1 MAQDEQ
7 YPWRWQRCATSQKQ
21 KASKQRGFY
30 ERKKQPIMS
39 MGFINFWHLLH
50 FKDVSFVTHGGSIFK
65 KKTNKRDGSHLGW
78 IAVSIFISATD
89 AFKLRKHLSFI
100 SEYACVNGSKKKG
113 GGGTVGMGETLV
125 KNSMTT
131 PNGDS
136 REGKFPKNGRFFGIF
151 SAVFCVCC
159 LSKKMAVFIK
169 GRVKKTNQ

>member
-1 MAQDEQ
+1 MFLLSRMADP
-7 YPWRWQRCATSQKQ
+7 YS
-21 KASKQRGFY
+21 
-30 ERKKQPIMS
+30 
-39 MGFINFWHLLH
+39 
-50 FKDVSFVTHGGSIFK
+50 

-100 SEYACVNGSKKKG
+100 SEYACVNGSKKKR

-136 REGKFPKNGRFFGIF
+136 REGKFPKNGRFFGF
-151 SAVFCVCC
+151 FVRLFFVYVVCQKKWRC
-159 LSKKMAVFIK
+159 LS
-169 GRVKKTNQ
+169 RVA